1 MISGKV
7 ALITGASQGIGA
19 ATARELSKQGASV
32 VLLSRNKENC
42 ENIAN
47 EIQDSGNKALAI
59 RCDVSI
65 FKEVK
70 SAIQKVVEVF
80 GGLDVLINNAGVI
93 EPIASI
99 PESDPKSW
107 TDAVSINLFGAYYMV
122 KAALP
127 FFGDAGVIINIGSGA
142 ANKPQ
147 EGWSAYCASK
157 AGLSMLTRSIALEI
171 PSKKIRVYGYAPGT
185 VDTQMQDKIRASG
198 VNPISQIKKEDHW
211 KPETTCKLIAW
222 LCTEEAID
230 LSGEELSINDQFLW
244 QRAKIQSK
252 F

>member
-1 MISGKV
+1 MNKMCNIILLRKGKRMISGKV

-171 PSKKIRVYGYAPGT
+171 PSK
-185 VDTQMQDKIRASG
+185 
-198 VNPISQIKKEDHW
+198 
-211 KPETTCKLIAW
+211 
-222 LCTEEAID
+222 
-230 LSGEELSINDQFLW
+230 
-244 QRAKIQSK
+244 
-252 F
+252 

>member
-80 GGLDVLINNAGVI
+80 GGLDVLINNAGVT
-93 EPIASI
+93 
-99 PESDPKSW
+99 SD
-107 TDAVSINLFGAYYMV
+107 N
-122 KAALP
+122 
-127 FFGDAGVIINIGSGA
+127 
-142 ANKPQ
+142 
-147 EGWSAYCASK
+147 
-157 AGLSMLTRSIALEI
+157 
-171 PSKKIRVYGYAPGT
+171 
-185 VDTQMQDKIRASG
+185 
-198 VNPISQIKKEDHW
+198 
-211 KPETTCKLIAW
+211 
-222 LCTEEAID
+222 
-230 LSGEELSINDQFLW
+230 LSI
-244 QRAKIQSK
+244 RMKE
-252 F
+252 